1 VVIALR
7 AAPDRRRVAKVRPRC
22 GTASSVPGSDHR
34 SGLAGRS
41 PIGSEGGRLQPAI
54 RFGVC
59 ASGTSTARGGLVAK
73 STAMAKANFSSG
85 FPSPTRSRVDEPI
98 ERAAYVGGAI
108 VIASL
113 AAHAGLGPRDRR
125 VLEPEPIR
133 WPGVRE
139 DPLRWDPHA
148 SRPIEEQSP

>member
-1 VVIALR
+1 
-7 AAPDRRRVAKVRPRC
+7 
-22 GTASSVPGSDHR
+22 
-34 SGLAGRS
+34 
-41 PIGSEGGRLQPAI
+41 
-54 RFGVC
+54 
-59 ASGTSTARGGLVAK
+59 
-73 STAMAKANFSSG
+73 MAKANVTSE

-125 VLEPEPIR
+125 VLVVEPEPEPIR

-139 DPLRWDPHA
+139 DPLRRDPHA